1 MSTRV
6 TTAWR
11 ENGLVAIKAAST
23 PEQIADLAVEAGRL
37 RQARHPGVVEL
48 VDHRV
53 GDERA
58 ELHLSFAGEPLDGW
72 RGTVPQAAGLVA
84 AIAATVADLHD
95 VDVVHGRIDQSHVL
109 ISNDGRPRLC
119 GFAPLPSGASPVDDV
134 AALGRL
140 LEELGERGAAMDRG
154 RPSAFR
160 WPRVHVAEHRAL
172 SQLVRQA
179 TDPTPARRP
188 TARSLARLILAAFPQ
203 AELGS
208 SRPDQT
214 PPAAPGRG
222 GRSFTVPMKNRI
234 DRLRRAASESG
245 DDELGQRIGRLF
257 GDQTLIS
264 PDDVFVDRAWVPAP
278 DVEPADQ
285 DLARH
290 LPPLPRM
297 PRRTPGPRRPVWV
310 VGTLGC
316 IGLAVVAVGGLALNA
331 SGPGDGGASES
342 AVAPSPATDRLCA
355 PAGGRTADVD
365 GDGCP
370 DVVEIVDGVVVAAG
384 QRWVVGDPGD
394 ALAVGDWDCDGIAT
408 PALYRPST
416 GDVFVF
422 PDWAAAGAP
431 LAVVAVAQVSG
442 GRALATAPRTT
453 TDATCDA
460 LAVELSS
467 GAQHLVPVGP

>member
-6 TTAWR
+6 TTAQR
-11 ENGLVAIKAAST
+11 ESGLVAIKAAST
-23 PEQIADLAVEAGRL
+23 PEQIADLAVEAARL
-37 RQARHPGVVEL
+37 RQARHPGVVAL

-58 ELHLSFAGEPLDGW
+58 ELHLAFAGEPLDGW

-95 VDVVHGRIDQSHVL
+95 VDIVHGRIDQSHVL
-109 ISNDGRPRLC
+109 ISSDGRPRLC
-119 GFAPLPSGASPVDDV
+119 GFAPLASPASPAEDV

-140 LEELGERGAAMDRG
+140 LEELGERGAAVDRG

-172 SQLVRQA
+172 SQLVQQA
-179 TDPTPARRP
+179 TDPTEARRP

-208 SRPDQT
+208 SRPEQT
-214 PPAAPGRG
+214 PPPPPGRA

-234 DRLRRAASESG
+234 DRLRRTASESG
-245 DDELGQRIGRLF
+245 DDELGERIGRLF

-264 PDDVFVDRAWVPAP
+264 PDDVFVDRAWVPEA
-278 DVEPADQ
+278 DPA
-285 DLARH
+285 
-290 LPPLPRM
+290 PLPRL
-297 PRRTPGPRRPVWV
+297 PRRNPGPRRPVWV

-331 SGPGDGGASES
+331 SGPGDGGASGS
-342 AVAPSPATDRLCA
+342 AVATSPVTDRLCA
-355 PAGGRTADVD
+355 PTGRRTADVD

-370 DVVEIVDGVVVAAG
+370 DVVEIVDGMVVAAG

-394 ALAVGDWDCDGIAT
+394 AVAVGDWDCDGLAT

-422 PDWAAAGAP
+422 PDWAAAGEP
-431 LAVVAVAQVSG
+431 LAVSAVAQVSG
-442 GRALATAPRTT
+442 GRKLATAPRTT
-453 TDATCDA
+453 TNARCDA

-467 GAQHLVPVGP
+467 GAQHLVTVGP